1 MISCMMVQTFRF
13 KDYIFLF
20 MEISLAKYEIKMLAA
35 CSSYKG
41 WCHLAEQTK
50 GCTAT
55 INHRQDGTDGRAR
68 LGLAA

>member
-1 MISCMMVQTFRF
+1 
-13 KDYIFLF
+13 